1 MIIYFSTKTTNAIRS
16 WCRRNG
22 LNCGCGLGEKMEKSF
37 AYSFENHRIILPNV
51 YITNELDDY
60 FMDYLKDK
68 GVNINVD
75 ILALTI
81 LHEIGH
87 SETVKLFNDKEQERN
102 LIAKMEIEANIT
114 NDNLKQSNYKYW
126 DLPIEYSANTWAINY
141 ATMFPQKVEKLKNI
155 IYNNC
160 IIIKDE

>member
-1 MIIYFSTKTTNAIRS
+1 MVIYFSTKTTNAIRG

-22 LNCGCGLGEKMEKSF
+22 LNCGCGLGGRIEKGF
-37 AYSFENHRIILPNV
+37 AYSPEDHRIILPNV

-60 FMDYLKDK
+60 FVDYLKDK

-75 ILALTI
+75 ILVMTI

-87 SETVKLFNDKEQERN
+87 SETVKLFNDKEQKDD
-102 LIAKMEIEANIT
+102 LIAKMEININIT
-114 NDNLKQSNYKYW
+114 EDNLKQSNYKYW
-126 DLPIEYSANTWAINY
+126 DLPTEHSANTWAINY
-141 ATMFPQKVEKLKNI
+141 ATMFPQKVEKLTKI

-160 IIIKDE
+160 VVQGE